1 MNVIHIFTVRIPNSV
16 INIFSFEWI
25 FDPYFLI
32 LLNNNF
38 IMLVYFNSFKI
49 INIKVNPQYKM
60 KNLFFINTTNPL
72 PTYQLL

>member
-1 MNVIHIFTVRIPNSV
+1 
-16 INIFSFEWI
+16 
-25 FDPYFLI
+25 
-32 LLNNNF
+32 
-38 IMLVYFNSFKI
+38 MLVYFNSFKI